1 MTHSECRAMFIDV
14 LYNQLTEQNA
24 LRFEEHCKDCAECRS
39 EITKLRETLRVMNL
53 RKHPEPD
60 AQFWNRYWE
69 ELVPKLERKDQKRI
83 IKFFDVK
90 QFSNVSIPSW
100 AYGIA
105 AVVLVAVG
113 IFLGRTYLNVVPL
126 SNTRQEPTGVI
137 ASSSEDSVTAMAHL
151 YLQRS
156 KNLLIGMINTSD
168 EHSLPA
174 DFAAQQ
180 QVSRDLI
187 EKATYLKTALKDP
200 DQRRLLQLVKDL
212 EVILL
217 QLANTEIKPGVP
229 VVELVKSGVD
239 QKSILLKINLEDMLV
254 KKHRTDS
261 SAKNDK
267 HTL

>member
-14 LYNQLTEQNA
+14 LYDQLPENDA
-24 LRFEEHCKDCAECRS
+24 VRFEEHCKECAECRS
-39 EITKLRETLRVMNL
+39 EINKLRETLRVMNL
-53 RKHPEPD
+53 REPTQPD
-60 AQFWNRYWE
+60 AQFSNRFWE
-69 ELVPKLERKDQKRI
+69 ELIPNLEQKDQQRT
-83 IKFFDVK
+83 IKFFGVK
-90 QFSNVSIPSW
+90 QFSHVSIPSW

-113 IFLGRTYLNVVPL
+113 IFLGRTYLIPV
-126 SNTRQEPTGVI
+126 SNTHQETAAVA
-137 ASSSEDSVTAMAHL
+137 ASSPEDSVTALAQS

-168 EHSLPA
+168 EHTLPA

-187 EKATYLKTALKDP
+187 EKATYLKAALKDP

-229 VVELVKSGVD
+229 VVELVKTGVD
-239 QKSILLKINLEDMLV
+239 QKSILLKINLQEMLE
-254 KKHRTDS
+254 KKHHPDS
-261 SAKNDK
+261 PAKTDK

>member
-1 MTHSECRAMFIDV
+1 MTHGECRAMFVDV
-14 LYNQLTEQNA
+14 LYNQLPEIDA
-24 LRFEEHCKDCAECRS
+24 VRFEEHCKDCAECRS
-39 EITKLRETLRVMNL
+39 EITKLRETLRVMNF
-53 RKHPEPD
+53 RERSEPD
-60 AQFWNRYWE
+60 SQFWNRYWE
-69 ELVPKLERKDQKRI
+69 ELQPNLDRKDQKRP
-83 IKFFDVK
+83 IKFFGVK
-90 QFSNVSIPSW
+90 QFSNVPIPSW

-105 AVVLVAVG
+105 AVVLIAVG
-113 IFLGRTYLNVVPL
+113 IFLGRVYMNVVPL
-126 SNTRQEPTGVI
+126 SNTHQEPAGVI
-137 ASSSEDSVTAMAHL
+137 ASSSEDSVTALAHA

-168 EHSLPA
+168 EHSLPV

-187 EKATYLKTALKDP
+187 EKATYLKTVLKDP

-229 VVELVKSGVD
+229 VVELVKTGVD
-239 QKSILLKINLEDMLV
+239 QKSILLKINLQEMLG
-254 KKHRTDS
+254 KKHYSDS
-261 SAKNDK
+261 PVKIDK

>member
-1 MTHSECRAMFIDV
+1 MTHNECRAMFVDA
-14 LYNQLTEQNA
+14 LYHQLPKNDA
-24 LRFEEHCKDCAECRS
+24 VRFEEHCKECEECRS
-39 EITKLRETLRVMNL
+39 EITNLRETLLVMNL
-53 RKHPEPD
+53 RERPEPD
-60 AQFWNRYWE
+60 AQFRDRYWE

-83 IKFFDVK
+83 IKFFGLK
-90 QFSNVSIPSW
+90 QFSNVPIPSW

-113 IFLGRTYLNVVPL
+113 IFLGRTYMNVVPV
-126 SNTRQEPTGVI
+126 SSIHQESDGGI
-137 ASSSEDSVTAMAHL
+137 ASSSDDSVTAMAHL

-168 EHSLPA
+168 GHSLPA

-187 EKATYLKTALKDP
+187 EKATYLKTVLKDP

-229 VVELVKSGVD
+229 VVELVKTGVD
-239 QKSILLKINLEDMLV
+239 QKSILLKINLQEMLE
-254 KKHRTDS
+254 KKHHPDS
-261 SAKNDK
+261 PVKTEK